1 MTLNYRSVALALI
14 LFGSTTVLGAQ
25 KKVTVPGEKT
35 TATVTIQ
42 QIDSTKRLVT
52 YRSADGSEDTV
63 YAGPDFKRFNELKVG
78 DKVNLTYYESKV
90 YQVRKPGAPPLT
102 PSDRMVATAGTGAAP
117 SGTISRQTTQ
127 TVTVKAIDMSV
138 PSITVTTTE
147 GRVITR
153 KVDNKA
159 NLEGV
164 KVGDNIDIIATE
176 AILAS
181 VEHAK

>member
-1 MTLNYRSVALALI
+1 MTLNRSLALTLI
-14 LFGSTTVLGAQ
+14 LFGSAAALGAQ
-25 KKVTVPGEKT
+25 KTVAVPGEKV

-52 YRSADGSEDTV
+52 YRSADGTEDTV

-78 DKVNLTYYESKV
+78 DKVHMTYYESKV
-90 YQVRKPGAPPLT
+90 YNLRKPGAPPLE
-102 PSDRMVATAGTGAAP
+102 PSDRMVATAGKGAAP
-117 SGTISRQTTQ
+117 SGTISRQTVQ
-127 TVTVKAIDMSV
+127 TVTVKAVDMSV
-138 PSITVTTTE
+138 PSITVTTSD
-147 GRVITR
+147 GRVVTR
-153 KVDNKA
+153 KVENKA

-164 KVGDNIDIIATE
+164 KVGDNIDIVATE

>member
-1 MTLNYRSVALALI
+1 MTLNHRSVALTLI
-14 LFGSTTVLGAQ
+14 LFGFTCSLGAQ
-25 KKVTVPGEKT
+25 KSVTVPGDKT

-78 DKVNLTYYESKV
+78 DKVHITYYESKV
-90 YQVRKPGAPPLT
+90 YQLRKPGAPPLE
-102 PSDRMVATAGTGAAP
+102 PSDRMVATPGKGAAP
-117 SGTISRQTTQ
+117 SGTITRQTVQ

-138 PSITVTTTE
+138 PSITVTTSD
-147 GRVITR
+147 GRVVSR

-164 KVGDNIDIIATE
+164 KVGDNIDIVATE